1 MRAPLTTIRTDAAC
15 NRLAVS
21 SKGILAAPLDNRD
34 VRLWD
39 VTGTRLVSS
48 KRTRRQ
54 GHQRMVNCAVWSED
68 SMLGVN
74 LFTSGFDRRVIGWK
88 VAV

>member
-1 MRAPLTTIRTDAAC
+1 MLHVTGNVGIYKIKFVGLPFVF
-15 NRLAVS
+15 RLAVS

-54 GHQRMVNCAVWSED
+54 VMN
-68 SMLGVN
+68 
-74 LFTSGFDRRVIGWK
+74 FRVG
-88 VAV
+88 AYE